1 MNDSVT
7 DGETSACIKPRVDQT
22 ILNTRTQ
29 TPKLINVTS
38 NAGIFTFQGI
48 SIEIPLLL

>member
-1 MNDSVT
+1 MNDSAT
-7 DGETSACIKPRVDQT
+7 DGETSACIKPRVNQT

-38 NAGIFTFQGI
+38 NAEYSLFKG
-48 SIEIPLLL
+48 LV